1 MMFKSVFKNNEIE
14 FLCAEE
20 DYGVIPTP
28 FPSSKHIPDW
38 FKALPP
44 RLGDQGFQTSTIKR
58 CMPFLDSMLMG
69 YIIPLAADV
78 QITSNDNCS
87 GITYKSNFYRPM
99 IENHIKE
106 QVTSEKSPNPLDP
119 KPPIKF
125 MNYWMFKTPPGY
137 SLLFLPP
144 LNRPDPRF
152 TCFSGTV
159 DYPYYEQEY
168 VNFPF
173 TFNQPNFAGIIPAG
187 TPLVQVIPIKKD
199 DLLPK
204 HRSRSFTENE
214 IKSTHLMRTI
224 RDFVHESLY
233 KDKLHKKLPK

>member
-1 MMFKSVFKNNEIE
+1 
-14 FLCAEE
+14 
-20 DYGVIPTP
+20 
-28 FPSSKHIPDW
+28 
-38 FKALPP
+38 
-44 RLGDQGFQTSTIKR
+44 
-58 CMPFLDSMLMG
+58 
-69 YIIPLAADV
+69 
-78 QITSNDNCS
+78 
-87 GITYKSNFYRPM
+87 M

-214 IKSTHLMRTI
+214 TKSTHLMRTI